1 MSTLFIYNALLN
13 ATQIPIQIHN
23 SNCVKHRGTERE
35 RECGI
40 QAGSGSRLK
49 LISFETL
56 LLFQAETQY
65 TEQRRGLKGELRASK
80 RRRRSSVRSQKLN
93 DTKQSK
99 TDQQNDQQTLLLVN
113 GAEPKSPEES
123 APNITT
129 TTRAVTIVNSHKM
142 KIYRVRS
149 VARWGE
155 KG

>member
-23 SNCVKHRGTERE
+23 SNCVKHRGRE
-35 RECGI
+35 RESGI
-40 QAGSGSRLK
+40 QEGSGSRLK

-65 TEQRRGLKGELRASK
+65 TEQGRGLKGELRASK
-80 RRRRSSVRSQKLN
+80 RRRRSSVRSQELN

-99 TDQQNDQQTLLLVN
+99 ADQQNDQQTLLLVN

-123 APNITT
+123 APKYNDDNN
-129 TTRAVTIVNSHKM
+129 NSNSKSCNYS
-142 KIYRVRS
+142 KQP
-149 VARWGE
+149 
-155 KG
+155 

>member
-23 SNCVKHRGTERE
+23 SNCVKHRGRERE
-35 RECGI
+35 RGI
-40 QAGSGSRLK
+40 QEGSGSRLK

-65 TEQRRGLKGELRASK
+65 TEQGRGLKGELRASK
-80 RRRRSSVRSQKLN
+80 RRRRSSVRSQELN

-99 TDQQNDQQTLLLVN
+99 ADQQNDQQTLLLLLLVN

-123 APNITT
+123 APKYNDDSNNKN
-129 TTRAVTIVNSHKM
+129 NSKSCNYS
-142 KIYRVRS
+142 KQP
-149 VARWGE
+149 
-155 KG
+155 

>member
-23 SNCVKHRGTERE
+23 SNFVRHRGEKE
-35 RECGI
+35 SGI
-40 QAGSGSRLK
+40 QEGSGSRLK

-65 TEQRRGLKGELRASK
+65 TEHGRGLKGELRASK
-80 RRRRSSVRSQKLN
+80 RRRRSSVRSQELN

-99 TDQQNDQQTLLLVN
+99 ADQQNDQQTLLLLLVN

-123 APNITT
+123 APKYNDDS
-129 TTRAVTIVNSHKM
+129 NNKNDSKSCNYS
-142 KIYRVRS
+142 KQP
-149 VARWGE
+149 
-155 KG
+155 